1 MCKVLPCTHLLA
13 KIMFK
18 KLIFFIIILI
28 FIPAFANG
36 AILYFKPD
44 SGKYY
49 QDETFSVQV
58 IIDTEKDC
66 INTVKGEI
74 DFSKD
79 ILETVNFT
87 TGNSIL
93 TIWLEKPKI
102 NQNLG
107 KISFV
112 GGIPGGYCGPLPGEP
127 GELDLLLK
135 IFFKTKKEGMANLRL
150 SEESQ
155 VLLNDGFGT
164 PAKLTLKAASYE
176 VEPRKDRAKDEW
188 QKELEKDDIPPESFE
203 IEINQTPEI
212 FEGKYFIIFS
222 TTDKQT
228 GIDYYEVKEGK
239 KDWKRVESPYL
250 LEDQSL
256 QSIIKVKAIDKAGN
270 ERMAEYLPPKKPF
283 PYWLIVATIV
293 GLFIIGWVIYKITRK
308 RVTV

>member
-1 MCKVLPCTHLLA
+1 M
-13 KIMFK
+13 
-18 KLIFFIIILI
+18 
-28 FIPAFANG
+28 
-36 AILYFKPD
+36 
-44 SGKYY
+44 
-49 QDETFSVQV
+49 
-58 IIDTEKDC
+58 
-66 INTVKGEI
+66 
-74 DFSKD
+74 
-79 ILETVNFT
+79 
-87 TGNSIL
+87 
-93 TIWLEKPKI
+93 WLQTPKI
-102 NQNLG
+102 DQNLG
-107 KISFV
+107 KISFI

-188 QKELEKDDIPPESFE
+188 QEELEKDDIPPESFE

>member
-1 MCKVLPCTHLLA
+1 MIKNLISKNKISCIFVFCFVLFSVLPFGA
-13 KIMFK
+13 R
-18 KLIFFIIILI
+18 
-28 FIPAFANG
+28 A

-58 IIDTEKDC
+58 MIDTEEDC

-79 ILETVNFT
+79 VLEAVNFA

-93 TIWLEKPKI
+93 TIWLQTPKI
-102 NQNLG
+102 DQNLG
-107 KISFV
+107 KISFI

-135 IFFKTKKEGMANLRL
+135 IFFKTKREGMANLRF

-155 VLLNDGFGT
+155 VLLNDSLGT
-164 PAKLTLKAASYE
+164 PAKLTIKGAVFTILPGIPE
-176 VEPRKDRAKDEW
+176 VPKEEW
-188 QKELEKDDIPPESFE
+188 QAELEKDNIPPEPFE
-203 IEINQTPEI
+203 IEIHQEPAI

-228 GIDYYEVKEGK
+228 GIDYYEIKEGK
-239 KDWKRVESPYL
+239 RDWKRGESPYL
-250 LEDQSL
+250 LEDQDL
-256 QSIIKVKAIDKAGN
+256 KSIIKVKAVDKAGN
-270 ERMAEYLPPKKPF
+270 ERLAEYIPPKKITWKDWLP
-283 PYWLIVATIV
+283 WLILILIVAS
-293 GLFIIGWVIYKITRK
+293 IIYWLWKIYTKK
-308 RVTV
+308 H

>member
-135 IFFKTKKEGMANLRL
+135 IFFKTKKEGTANLRF

-155 VLLNDGFGT
+155 VLLHDGLGT
-164 PAKLTLKAASYE
+164 PAKLTTKGTIFTILSGISE
-176 VEPRKDRAKDEW
+176 VPKKEW
-188 QKELEKDDIPPESFE
+188 QEELKKDDISPEPFE
-203 IEINQTPEI
+203 IEIHQDPSI
-212 FEGKYFIIFS
+212 FDGKYFIIFF
-222 TTDKQT
+222 TADKQT
-228 GIDYYEVKEGK
+228 GIDYCEVKEGK
-239 KDWKRVESPYL
+239 RDWKRGESPYL
-250 LEDQSL
+250 LEDQEL
-256 QSIIKVKAIDKAGN
+256 KSIIKVKAVDKAGN
-270 ERMAEYLPPKKPF
+270 ERIAEYLPPKKPF
-283 PYWLIVATIV
+283 PYWIIILVLMGIGVIWWLIKR
-293 GLFIIGWVIYKITRK
+293 LRKIAL
-308 RVTV
+308 V

>member
-1 MCKVLPCTHLLA
+1 MLIKLKKFRVCLVSCFVSVLCLLPWA
-13 KIMFK
+13 VGAAV
-18 KLIFFIIILI
+18 LYLE
-28 FIPAFANG
+28 PAQG
-36 AILYFKPD
+36 E
-44 SGKYY
+44 Y
-49 QDETFSVQV
+49 QLGDTFSVQV

-112 GGIPGGYCGPLPGEP
+112 GGIPSGYCGPLPGEP

-188 QKELEKDDIPPESFE
+188 QEELEKDDIPPESFE

>member
-1 MCKVLPCTHLLA
+1 MLIKLKKFRVCLVSCFVSVLCLLPWA
-13 KIMFK
+13 VGAAV
-18 KLIFFIIILI
+18 LYLE
-28 FIPAFANG
+28 PAQG
-36 AILYFKPD
+36 E
-44 SGKYY
+44 Y
-49 QDETFSVQV
+49 QLGDTFSVQV

-112 GGIPGGYCGPLPGEP
+112 GGIPSGYCGPLPGEP

>member
-1 MCKVLPCTHLLA
+1 MTKNHFLKNNLCLFVFLSVLICVS
-13 KIMFK
+13 
-18 KLIFFIIILI
+18 
-28 FIPAFANG
+28 IPVG
-36 AILYFKPD
+36 ARALVLYLEPAQ
-44 SGKYY
+44 GEY
-49 QDETFSVQV
+49 QLGDTFSVQV
-58 IIDTEKDC
+58 MIDTEEEC
-66 INTVKGEI
+66 INTVQGEI

-188 QKELEKDDIPPESFE
+188 QEELEKDDIPPESFE

>member
-1 MCKVLPCTHLLA
+1 
-13 KIMFK
+13 MFK

-66 INTVKGEI
+66 INTIKGEI

-79 ILETVNFT
+79 VLEAVNFA

-93 TIWLEKPKI
+93 TIWLQTPKI
-102 NQNLG
+102 DQNLG
-107 KISFV
+107 KISFI

-135 IFFKTKKEGMANLRL
+135 IFFKTKRDGMANLKF

-155 VLLNDGFGT
+155 VLLNDGLGT
-164 PAKLTLKAASYE
+164 PAKLTIKGAVFTILPGIPE
-176 VEPRKDRAKDEW
+176 VPKEEW
-188 QKELEKDDIPPESFE
+188 QEELEKDNIPPEPFE
-203 IEINQTPEI
+203 IEIHRTPEI
-212 FEGKYFIIFS
+212 FEGKYFITFFTS
-222 TTDKQT
+222 DKQT
-228 GIDYYEVKEGK
+228 GLDYFEVKEGK
-239 KDWKRVESPYL
+239 RNWEKAESPYL
-250 LEDQSL
+250 LEDQDL
-256 QSIIKVKAIDKAGN
+256 KSIIKVKAVDKAGN
-270 ERMAEYLPPKKPF
+270 ERLAEYIPPKKITWKDWLP
-283 PYWLIVATIV
+283 WLILILIVAS
-293 GLFIIGWVIYKITRK
+293 IIYWLWKIYTKK
-308 RVTV
+308 H